1 MSKFEQNEIKVND
14 RRGTVS
20 EETPI
25 LNLKKENVIQEKPV
39 EQEKLK
45 ESQPEGFEGE
55 GGDIT
60 LSHFVMSLASSALM
74 QMGFIA
80 DPETKKREKNLPY
93 ARQQIEIIEMLEKRT
108 QGNRTTQENELFTQA
123 LYELRL
129 RFVEANKS

>member
-45 ESQPEGFEGE
+45 ESQPEAFEGE
-55 GGDIT
+55 AIT